1 MCTNACCSTCRYS
14 SFHALYAE
22 ISITGIVAV
31 GYEDLAP
38 YFEGPWVLEVD
49 LDCTTCIR
57 RWRRSVHACQ
67 QKSKSSSP
75 KETSNSPNSRFC
87 EVQVEL
93 KFLMGDSGH
102 I

>member
-49 LDCTTCIR
+49 LDCTTCIVGGEEVYTHANKR
-57 RWRRSVHACQ
+57 VNLQVLRKRATARTVGSVRSR
-67 QKSKSSSP
+67 SS
-75 KETSNSPNSRFC
+75 
-87 EVQVEL
+87 
-93 KFLMGDSGH
+93 
-102 I
+102 